1 LGRLADL
8 GWFVRHGEV
17 AATHALAV
25 LLEEQQ
31 LRDAVLRH
39 LQQITD
45 TDLSAVVSFQAEL
58 VHEDLGRPDLEG
70 HDVRGRPLLVVEA
83 KFGATRRTR
92 AGLRHAVYP
101 GG

>member
-1 LGRLADL
+1 MGRLAEL
-8 GWFVRHGEV
+8 GWFARHGEI

-31 LRDAVLRH
+31 LRDALLRRLAH
-39 LQQITD
+39 ITE
-45 TDLSAVVSFQAEL
+45 TELAAVVSFQAEL

-83 KFGATRRTR
+83 KFGATLAVEQVR
-92 AGLRHAVYP
+92 GYLR
-101 GG
+101 